1 MSFSGTLQRVMDR
14 FSGMC
19 RIFDIDG
26 KVLGEEHIQVS
37 PVQRSVDENIA
48 AFGRTAMFNFNT
60 VVMPGCTIKTL
71 SDNEEYFISSWR
83 AIPFKGSKAAY
94 SAFLIQVNAVGD
106 VYRQE
111 EKDFNPDTGEMS
123 YGFVKKIEGLKLYIT
138 KKDWTMEI
146 ITPYGRDQKGYET
159 VVCQERDIQKG
170 DRISCEG
177 KIYIVQDIDRTL
189 RDRMLRIQVGLNI
202 KHIEE

>member
-1 MSFSGTLQRVMDR
+1 MAFCNTIKKVMNR

-19 RIFDIDG
+19 RVFDVDG
-26 KVLGEEHIQVS
+26 SLLGEEHIQVS

-48 AFGRTAMFNFNT
+48 AFGRTGMFSFNT
-60 VVMPGCTIKTL
+60 VVSSGCIIKTL
-71 SDNEEYFISSWR
+71 SDDEEYFISSWR
-83 AIPFKGSKAAY
+83 GISLKGSITAY

-111 EKDFNPDTGEMS
+111 EKDFNPDTGEVS
-123 YGFVKKIEGLKLYIT
+123 YGFIKKIENLKLYIT
-138 KKDWTMEI
+138 KKDWTMES

-159 VVCQERDIQKG
+159 IVCQERDVQKG

-177 KIYIVQDIDRTL
+177 KIYIVQDIDTTL
-189 RDRMLRIQVGLNI
+189 RDRMLRLQVGLNI
-202 KHIEE
+202 KHIEG